1 MGEIEGFFTADSKF
15 ILMPGITGSTSKA
28 SSIVMYVELRFKSPV
43 DKSVIMTQGYVV
55 YNVDEKAFFVLWPEK
70 VQRVSIQEDGTIK
83 I

>member
-15 ILMPGITGSTSKA
+15 ILMPRITGLTTKA
-28 SSIVMYVELRFKSPV
+28 SSIVTYVELRFKSSV

-55 YNVDEKAFFVLWPEK
+55 YNVDEEAFVVLWPEK
-70 VQRVSIQEDGTIK
+70 VQRVSIQEDGNIN

>member
-1 MGEIEGFFTADSKF
+1 
-15 ILMPGITGSTSKA
+15 MPGIKGLTPKA
-28 SSIVMYVELRFKSPV
+28 SSIVTYVELRFKSSV

-55 YNVDEKAFFVLWPEK
+55 YNVDEEAFVVLWPEK